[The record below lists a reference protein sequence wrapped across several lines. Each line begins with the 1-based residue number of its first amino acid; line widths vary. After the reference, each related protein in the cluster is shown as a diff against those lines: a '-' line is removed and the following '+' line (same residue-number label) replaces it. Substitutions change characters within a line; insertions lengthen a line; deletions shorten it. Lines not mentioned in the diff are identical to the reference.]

1 MSKAYLVL
9 DDGAIFE
16 GESWAAQGETFGE
29 AVFSTGMTGYQE
41 TLTDPSYHKQIVI
54 MTAPHIGNT
63 GVNSADMESSKI
75 WVAGFVVRNP
85 SPRVSNWRSENS
97 LESALIEAG
106 VVGIQGVDTRAITR
120 HLRERGAMRVGIFSG
135 NAYTRDE
142 MVIKVR
148 ATSQM
153 AGAFLASEVSTAEPY
168 VVSPPHGVNIK
179 YRVAAIDLG
188 IKNATPRSMSERGME
203 VTVYPLGTSAEQIK
217 ASNPDGLFISNGPGD
232 PATMTQVVDLV
243 RDFLIDE
250 IPVFGICFG
259 HQILGRALGF
269 ETYKLPFG
277 HRGINQPVKNL
288 QSGRVEITAHNHG
301 FAVEA
306 PLNTNFR
313 TVFGAGFV
321 SHICLNDGVVEGLEL
336 LERPAFS
343 VQYHP
348 ESAAGPHDAIY
359 LFDHF
364 AEMMSKFRSSKGTH
378 A

>member
-1 MSKAYLVL
+1 MSKAFLVL
-9 DDGAIFE
+9 DDGAIYE

-63 GVNSADMESSKI
+63 GVNSEDMESSKI

-85 SPRVSNWRSENS
+85 SPLVSNWRSENS
-97 LESALIEAG
+97 LEAALIEAG

-135 NAYTRDE
+135 TSYSRHE
-142 MVIKVR
+142 MVVKVR

-153 AGAFLASEVSTAEPY
+153 AGAFLASEVTTSQPY
-168 VVSPPHGVNIK
+168 VVSPPAGVNVK

-203 VTVYPLGTSAEQIK
+203 VTVYPMGTSAEEIK
-217 ASNPDGLFISNGPGD
+217 PTNPDGLFISNGPGD
-232 PATMTQVVDLV
+232 PATMTHVVDIV
-243 RDFLIDE
+243 REFLIDE

-277 HRGINQPVKNL
+277 HRGINQPVKNV

-306 PLNTNFR
+306 PLDTNFR

-348 ESAAGPHDAIY
+348 ESAAGPHDAVY

-364 AEMMSKFRSSKGTH
+364 AEMMSKSRSSRGTH

>member
-1 MSKAYLVL
+1 MSKAFLVL
-9 DDGAIFE
+9 DDGTIFE
-16 GESWAAQGETFGE
+16 GSSWAATGETFGE

-63 GVNSADMESSKI
+63 GMNDFDMESDRI

-85 SPRVSNWRSENS
+85 SPRVSNWRSEYS
-97 LESALIEAG
+97 LEDALIKSG

-120 HLRERGAMRVGIFSG
+120 HLRDRGAMRVGIFSG
-135 NAYTRDE
+135 AEYSRDE
-142 MVIKVR
+142 MVVKVR
-148 ATSQM
+148 NSEQM
-153 AGAFLASEVSTAEPY
+153 SGAFLAKDVTTAKKY
-168 VVSPPHGVNIK
+168 VVEVPKGIEK
-179 YRVAAIDLG
+179 KFTVAALDLG
-188 IKNATPRSMSERGME
+188 IKRATPRSMSERGME
-203 VTVYPLGTSAEQIK
+203 VHVFPLGATADEIMSIH
-217 ASNPDGLFISNGPGD
+217 PDGLFISNGPGD
-232 PATMTQVVDLV
+232 PATMTSTVDLV
-243 RDFLIDE
+243 REFLMNS

-269 ETYKLPFG
+269 DTYKLPFG

-288 QSGRVEITAHNHG
+288 QSGKVEITAHNHG
-301 FAVEA
+301 FAVDA
-306 PLNTNFR
+306 PTEGNFS
-313 TVFGAGFV
+313 TVFGSGFV

-348 ESAAGPHDAIY
+348 ESAAGPHDAKY

-364 AEMMSKFRSSKGTH
+364 ADIMAKSSASRGAH